1 MEYEKKFNEIAKKLH
16 GEKAC
21 IPTEETKSGIAAKSS
36 ENKNDNKINK
46 KTIKLNESKKGN
58 TNEKKGLKDI
68 LLGNNKIGKNNNS
81 TFKEGQNNYK
91 LYLHKCFDSFLGKID
106 ITLKNN
112 ILNIN
117 SNSLSNAPKMIIILD
132 VSGSMLEQVERFIQ
146 RIIPAILNNIYGT
159 SSSYSIGLITFQC
172 IDCVNFYEGNSE
184 QISKLI
190 DITAE
195 GATYMSC
202 AVDML
207 YNMISDKKFEN
218 NIYRILTITDGELH
232 DQDETMISADKLK
245 KLFLEKNF
253 VVNSQSVRLL
263 TGSEEPDTRG
273 MSSMLQLSTIGKQM
287 IIDIDCYKL
296 EDSKISDLISKLFID
311 DGLGDSVILESS
323 LKENCLQEEPWS
335 SPKNSIYLFPGNN
348 SFWINSK
355 IPKEEICKEIEKNF
369 VVKFKDGTKNK
380 IKCYITDDIGIDN
393 YQDLIKDKIDFY
405 FKQLKVFKVVN
416 TEESLNKMDKIIEFF
431 NNLEENIFSK
441 TAQPKNSTQFKLYER
456 TQALKTIIK
465 RRQISITNKMREIKN
480 DDKINQL
487 NSRQQAEYLRE
498 IHINDKTG
506 KNLAKRALGGGID
519 FDKIIR
525 KEIIEIANHINEL
538 NSVDESKLTPSFYST
553 CNTLDGI
560 RAVSSFYHEAKKDGI
575 FEEIT
580 ANDILKLIN
589 IVGVAANSTIGN
601 FPDPMTYRLKALYPG
616 TFISLSDILTAY
628 GVNGGQNLK
637 EIGSQNEINTAIP
650 YFEDEKIEKFLLKY
664 APKLLEYTASI
675 GMRRILAEIPYTNE
689 YTILAGIWAMISI
702 LLKDKKEINIKI
714 FVELCK
720 GYLIAA
726 GNHFAY
732 VLNLLDE
739 QKKIDE
745 NGMSIYIAN
754 NGITNMISPILM
766 YLKNNKGPEA
776 DEMMKRIVRA
786 TFQFEVYQFAKK
798 NIKSQKTDD
807 PQKYVT
813 DVLIDLL
820 KIDLEKDKTKVPE
833 LFEEITKEPT
843 FSDKFEI
850 YEKKYNE
857 IMGKIWWADY
867 ILITPL
873 FLKAT
878 LSNDPV
884 SEFKNIEIDNITEE
898 IIQER
903 LGINFSSK
911 LFKLYCI
918 VQAYLQH
925 EQAERV
931 DIENKKMNI
940 IDLGIK
946 ENAEKYVKDYIK
958 SLFKEKYE
966 IELKERAKKEKKIIT
981 ESLVNKL
988 IDSNDLSEFKNLLK
1002 NGIKKGVVEYKLI
1015 DHGSPGFDDLIKKL
1029 SIKENKIEYR
1039 KEKIYILLTG
1049 KDDKD
1054 NQIWNESKKIKS
1066 LKSYYP
1072 LKNILNKEEWNDLI
1086 KTMQKKGI
1094 HIYRT
1099 NKNRQGHDNNHLSYW
1114 ALGFN
1119 SIQEMMNCV
1128 SKEEFEKYSNEHA
1141 NCCGFYEGKYS
1152 IMRRCDKGMGVTK
1165 KKKEKYAQKEGQAE
1179 TNNIIIGR
1187 GRGRGRGMARFRRK
1201 RKIVSFGRGRGR
1213 GVSMGRGG
1221 RGRGI
1226 SMGRGGRG
1234 RGRGN

>member
-1 MEYEKKFNEIAKKLH
+1 MKKTKSQIEYEKKFNKIVKKLH

-21 IPTEETKSGIAAKSS
+21 IPTEEPKSQIASKSS
-36 ENKNDNKINK
+36 KNKNDIKKDK
-46 KTIKLNESKKGN
+46 KTIKDDESKTGN
-58 TNEKKGLKDI
+58 SNEKKGLKDI
-68 LLGNNKIGKNNNS
+68 LLENNKIIQNNNS
-81 TFKEGQNNYK
+81 MPYKEEQNNFI
-91 LYLHKCFDSFLGKID
+91 LYLHKCFDSFLGKIN
-106 ITLKNN
+106 ITIKNN
-112 ILNIN
+112 ISNLN
-117 SNSLSNAPKMIIILD
+117 STSLSNIPKMIIILD
-132 VSGSMLEQVERFIQ
+132 ISGSMSGQVERFIQ
-146 RIIPAILNNIYGT
+146 KIIPDVLNKIYGT
-159 SSSYSIGLITFQC
+159 NSSYSIGLITFSSFGN
-172 IDCVNFYEGNSE
+172 VNFYEGNSE
-184 QISKLI
+184 KISKLI
-190 DITAE
+190 DITAN

-207 YNMISDKKFEN
+207 YTTISSKKFEN
-218 NIYRILTITDGELH
+218 EIYRILTITDGELH
-232 DQDETMISADKLK
+232 DQDETMKSADKLK

-263 TGSEEPDTRG
+263 TGYDEPDTRG
-273 MSSMLQLSTIGKQM
+273 MSSMLQLSTNGKPM
-287 IIDIDCYKL
+287 IIDINCNDLDDK
-296 EDSKISDLISKLFID
+296 KISLLISNLFIN
-311 DGLGDSVILESS
+311 DGLGDSVILEST

-335 SPKNSIYLFPGNN
+335 SPKNSIYLFSGNN
-348 SFWINSK
+348 SFWINLK
-355 IPKEEICKEIEKNF
+355 ISKEEICKEIENNF
-369 VVKFKDGTKNK
+369 IVNYKDGTKSK

-416 TEESLNKMDKIIEFF
+416 TEDSLNKMDKIIEFF

-441 TAQPKNSTQFKLYER
+441 NAQPKNSTQFKLYER
-456 TQALKTIIK
+456 TQALRTIIK

-498 IHINDKTG
+498 ININDKTG

-519 FDKIIR
+519 FDKIVR
-525 KEIIEIANHINEL
+525 KEVEEMANHINEL
-538 NSVDESKLTPSFYST
+538 NSVDETKLTPSFYST

-560 RAVSSFYHEAKKDGI
+560 KAVISFYHEAKKDGI
-575 FEEIT
+575 FQEIT
-580 ANDILKLIN
+580 ANDILKIIN

-601 FPDPMTYRLKALYPG
+601 FPDPMTYRIKSLYPG

-628 GVNGGQNLK
+628 GITGGQNLK
-637 EIGSQNEINTAIP
+637 EIGSQNEINTTIP
-650 YFEDEKIEKFLLKY
+650 YFEDEKIEKFLIKY
-664 APKLLEYTASI
+664 APKLLEYSASI

-689 YTILAGIWAMISI
+689 YTILAGLWAMIPI

-726 GNHFAY
+726 GDHFAY
-732 VLNLLDE
+732 VLELLEE
-739 QKKIDE
+739 QKNIDK

-766 YLKNNKGPEA
+766 YLKNKNGPEA

-786 TFQFEVYQFAKK
+786 TFQFEIYQYAKK

-807 PQKYVT
+807 PEKYVRE
-813 DVLIDLL
+813 VLIDLL
-820 KIDLEKDKTKVPE
+820 KIDLEKDKTRVPE
-833 LFEEITKEPT
+833 LFEEIIKEPI

-850 YEKKYNE
+850 NENKYNE

-873 FLKAT
+873 FLKAS

-903 LGINFSSK
+903 LGINYNSK

-946 ENAEKYVKDYIK
+946 ENAEKYVKDFIQN
-958 SLFKEKYE
+958 LFKEKYE
-966 IELKERAKKEKKIIT
+966 IDLKERAKKEKKIIT

-988 IDSNDLSEFKNLLK
+988 INSNDIPEFNNLLK

-1015 DHGSPGFDDLIKKL
+1015 DHGSVGFGDLIKQL
-1029 SIKENKIEYR
+1029 SIKENKILYR

-1054 NQIWNESKKIKS
+1054 NQIWNESNKIKS

-1072 LKNILNKEEWNDLI
+1072 LKNVLNKEEWNDLI
-1086 KTMQKKGI
+1086 KTMKKKGI
-1094 HIYRT
+1094 HIYRE

-1119 SIQEMMNCV
+1119 SIQEMMTCV
-1128 SKEEFEKYSNEHA
+1128 SKEEFEKYSIEHA
-1141 NCCGFYEGKYS
+1141 NCCGFFEGKYS

-1165 KKKEKYAQKEGQAE
+1165 KRKEKYAQKEGQLE
-1179 TNNIIIGR
+1179 SNNTIIGE
-1187 GRGRGRGMARFRRK
+1187 GRGRGRGMGIFRR
-1201 RKIVSFGRGRGR
+1201 GRRRIGF
-1213 GVSMGRGG
+1213 V
-1221 RGRGI
+1221 
-1226 SMGRGGRG
+1226 
-1234 RGRGN
+1234 